1 MGSKKRYGD
10 IQWKGLV
17 GLLIIMLGVV
27 FFWNTWIVYPLKIL
41 VVFFHELS
49 HGLMAVIT
57 GGTIRE
63 IRLVAAQGGV
73 CVTAGGNQ
81 FLTISAGYLGSLTM
95 GGIILVLAARTRHDK
110 FIVTAIGGLIVF
122 ISLLFIRPIVG
133 FGFLFCLC
141 AGLALIAAGKL
152 LSGGANDFL
161 LKLIGLTS
169 CLYAVLDIKSD
180 ILDRPHLM
188 SDAHMLAELTHLP
201 TLFWGLVW
209 IIIAM
214 VAAVGFLWVASRRKA
229 HHESTTTRRKAVS

>member
-1 MGSKKRYGD
+1 MNLKRRRSD
-10 IQWKGLV
+10 IQWKELI
-17 GLLIIMLGVV
+17 GLLIILLCVV
-27 FFWNTWIVYPLKIL
+27 FFWNTWVVYPLKIL

-57 GGTIRE
+57 GGSVRE
-63 IRLVAAQGGV
+63 IRLVAAQGGI

-81 FLTISAGYLGSLTM
+81 FLTISAGYLGSLTL
-95 GGIILVLAARTRHDK
+95 GGIILVLAARTHHDK
-110 FIVTAIGGLIVF
+110 IIVTVIGILIVF

-141 AGLALIAAGKL
+141 AGLALIASGKL

-161 LKLIGLTS
+161 LKVIGLTS
-169 CLYAVLDIKSD
+169 CIYAVLDIKSD

-201 TLFWGLVW
+201 TLFWGLIW
-209 IIIAM
+209 IFIAII
-214 VAAVGFLWVASRRKA
+214 AAVGFLLAACRKKDKTF
-229 HHESTTTRRKAVS
+229 S